1 MRIKALYR
9 SRILPVFFL
18 ALCGSVFAQT
28 LSLSV
33 DDAVRLALENNSS
46 VQRERLAE
54 SVARARSAASWN
66 AFLPDISLSA
76 ALRNVHELAGLDDT
90 VRPDPTGTDLS
101 ASAGIRLSLQAG
113 VGETLRQTELEK
125 NRAEIVR
132 TDAEASVVRAVK
144 TSYYAI
150 ATEQRRLE
158 LYGKN
163 LELAQ
168 REAAMVQKNYN
179 AGLAIEE
186 KEPWLPDIPA

>member
-33 DDAVRLALENNSS
+33 DDAVGLALENNSS

-113 VGETLRQTELEK
+113 VGETLRQT
-125 NRAEIVR
+125 RAGEEPGGNSPDRRGSLGCAGRENKLLRDRDRTAAAGIVR
-132 TDAEASVVRAVK
+132 
-144 TSYYAI
+144 
-150 ATEQRRLE
+150 
-158 LYGKN
+158 
-163 LELAQ
+163 
-168 REAAMVQKNYN
+168 
-179 AGLAIEE
+179 EE
-186 KEPWLPDIPA
+186 S

>member
-66 AFLPDISLSA
+66 AFYPISVFPPRCGMCMNWPDWTI
-76 ALRNVHELAGLDDT
+76 LRD
-90 VRPDPTGTDLS
+90 R
-101 ASAGIRLSLQAG
+101 IRRG
-113 VGETLRQTELEK
+113 P
-125 NRAEIVR
+125 I
-132 TDAEASVVRAVK
+132 
-144 TSYYAI
+144 
-150 ATEQRRLE
+150 
-158 LYGKN
+158 
-163 LELAQ
+163 
-168 REAAMVQKNYN
+168 
-179 AGLAIEE
+179 
-186 KEPWLPDIPA
+186 

>member
-76 ALRNVHELAGLDDT
+76 ALRNVHELAGLDD
-90 VRPDPTGTDLS
+90 PALS